1 MSEGIIGNRTYVI
14 DIKVINIGI
23 EAAEKETMKLTDLVK
38 KLNVVGN
45 AISIGKKAIA
55 AADEYSNAMTT
66 IQQATGATNEQ
77 MKATEVVAN
86 NLYKDNFGKS
96 WEDLGSAI
104 STTMQITK
112 QTGIDLQ
119 NTTKNALLLKD
130 AFGYSVTESVKT
142 ADTMMQTFGVT
153 SEQSMGL
160 LAQGAQSGLDRS
172 GKLVETANQYS
183 KPFQE
188 LGFTA
193 NEMFDT
199 LAAGSNN
206 GALSLDTVG
215 AAIGQFSTLS
225 TNGSD
230 ATRKAFES
238 LGLNADQMISTFTA
252 GGPKAKES
260 FSGIMQMLS
269 KIEDPVKRNSIGV
282 ALMGDQFKSL
292 DAPII
297 AAMGTAR
304 SQFDMTKDTMEK
316 MNNTNFD
323 SPGEA
328 LETIGRQIETGF
340 LIPLGLLLVPLL
352 EFASEVVGFF
362 IDHLDVLVPALGA
375 VALVLMVAMAPAMWA
390 SAVAGWAMIAP
401 LLPIIGLAL
410 LIGAAMAGVIL
421 IFKNWGTIGPWLSAI
436 WTTFVAFTMS
446 IFSSI
451 ITFFVTW
458 GLAIWGAITGS
469 ISWIVTLV
477 STYWNQIWL
486 STTVVFTAIWTTI
499 TTIWTTIVTS
509 VTTFVTNIF
518 NTISGIWDQISTI
531 SSNLWTN
538 ISEGIVGMWEG
549 IKGGFVTGI
558 NWIIGKINSM
568 IEKINSALSI
578 DLPDWLGGPLNI
590 NIPTIPTIPK
600 GSASTGAITGGV
612 GGPAVDGRHAL
623 GLANVPFDGYIAEL
637 HKGERV
643 MTAAENKA
651 YSSSDPARNFPARV
665 ASSNGGVSI
674 NVTVPVTVEGGSGTL
689 PSAQNMGVVVAQ
701 EVQKILE
708 SVLRRNGLGAMG

>member
-1 MSEGIIGNRTYVI
+1 MLFLSYEVVYLANAISKLIYAI
-14 DIKVINIGI
+14 DIKVNSPGM
-23 EAAEKETMKLTDLVK
+23 ETALKNSKTLMGLVQ

-45 AISIGKKAIA
+45 VISIGKQAIA
-55 AADEYSNAMTT
+55 AANEYSDAMTT

-112 QTGIDLQ
+112 QTGDDLQ
-119 NTTKNALLLKD
+119 NTTKNALLLRD
-130 AFGYSVTESVKT
+130 AFGYSVTDSVKT

-160 LAQGAQSGLDRS
+160 LAQGAQSGLDQS
-172 GKLVETANQYS
+172 GELIETANQYS

-230 ATRKAFES
+230 ATKKAFES

-260 FSGIMQMLS
+260 FSGIMEKLS
-269 KIEDPVKRNSIGV
+269 QIEDPMKRNSIGV

-304 SQFDMTKDTMEK
+304 SQFDMTKDTMVR
-316 MNNTNFD
+316 MNQTKID
-323 SPGEA
+323 SPGQVLGE
-328 LETIGRQIETGF
+328 IGRQIGTGL
-340 LIPLGLLLVPLL
+340 LIPLGQGLVPLL
-352 EFASEVVGFF
+352 NLANIALGFF
-362 IDHLDVLVPALGA
+362 IEHFDVLAPIIS
-375 VALVLMVAMAPAMWA
+375 MVAGAIVAILMPLITAWIATQWV
-390 SAVAGWAMIAP
+390 SAAAGWAMIAP
-401 LLPIIGLAL
+401 FLPMIAL
-410 LIGAAMAGVIL
+410 VVAIGAAVAGVIL
-421 IFKNWGTIGPWLSAI
+421 IFQNWGTIGPE
-436 WTTFVAFTMS
+436 
-446 IFSSI
+446 
-451 ITFFVTW
+451 
-458 GLAIWGAITGS
+458 LA
-469 ISWIVTLV
+469 
-477 STYWNQIWL
+477 
-486 STTVVFTAIWTTI
+486 
-499 TTIWTTIVTS
+499 
-509 VTTFVTNIF
+509 NIF
-518 NTISGIWDQISTI
+518 HSCVEKIGGFF
-531 SSNLWTN
+531 SNLW
-538 ISEGIVGMWEG
+538 GGLPDG
-549 IKGGFVTGI
+549 IKVVIATIVNIISNGI
-558 NWIIGKINSM
+558 NGM
-568 IEKINSALSI
+568 IENFNDLIDIINLVLAIPALFNIAIVQIPHIPEIPMISTDFSSSSSSGGGGGRAI
-578 DLPDWLGGPLNI
+578 DQSL
-590 NIPTIPTIPK
+590 
-600 GSASTGAITGGV
+600 AV
-612 GGPAVDGRHAL
+612 GLDY
-623 GLANVPFDGYIAEL
+623 VPFDGFVAEL

-643 MTAAENKA
+643 MTAAENKV
-651 YSSSDPARNFPARV
+651 YSSADPARSYPARV

-674 NVTVPVTVEGGSGTL
+674 NVNVPVTVEGGAGTL
-689 PSAQNMGVVVAQ
+689 PNAQNMGAVVAQ